1 MVTFFG
7 EFSFLGIFCYIL
19 TREISIGTFMELKD
33 LSIWLD
39 NLLGPGAFKDYC
51 VDGLCVEASDKVT
64 KVVTGVSFRDRL
76 IDRAIEEHADAII
89 VHHPNGFWNG
99 DSKIPV
105 GHFGKRIRELMKNG
119 ISLYG
124 FHLPLDGH
132 PEIGNNALIA
142 KAMGLK
148 VVDGFMQDGERCVGQ
163 IGEWTAPVSKER
175 FVEIASKAFPAG
187 VQNQFM
193 FGTDKIR
200 RVAFCSGSGASGLE
214 EAMALGC
221 DAFVT
226 GEIKES
232 VPIAVEE
239 AGFNLIACGHHR
251 TEVLGVRALAE
262 KITADLGVPAVF
274 VDIDNPI

>member
-1 MVTFFG
+1 
-7 EFSFLGIFCYIL
+7 
-19 TREISIGTFMELKD
+19 MELKD
-33 LSIWLD
+33 FSNWLD
-39 NLLGPGAFKDYC
+39 NLLMPGAFKDYC

-76 IDRAIEEHADAII
+76 IDRAIEEHADAIV

-142 KAMGLK
+142 GAMGLK
-148 VVDGFMQDGERCVGQ
+148 VVEGFMQEGEKCVGQ
-163 IGEWTAPVSKER
+163 IGEWDAPVSKER
-175 FVEIASKAFPAG
+175 FVEIAGYAFPAG

-200 RVAFCSGSGASGLE
+200 RVAICSGSGASGLE
-214 EAMALGC
+214 EAIALGC

-251 TEVLGVRALAE
+251 TEVFGVRALAE
-262 KITADLGVPAVF
+262 KITADLGIPAVF

>member
-1 MVTFFG
+1 
-7 EFSFLGIFCYIL
+7 
-19 TREISIGTFMELKD
+19 MELKD
-33 LSIWLD
+33 FSAWLNELLSPQD
-39 NLLGPGAFKDYC
+39 FKDYC

-76 IDRAIEEHADAII
+76 IERAIEEHADAII
-89 VHHPNGFWNG
+89 VHHPNGFWIS

-105 GHFGKRIRELMKNG
+105 GHFGQRIRDLMKNG

-132 PEIGNNALIA
+132 AEIGNNALIA
-142 KAMGLK
+142 KAMGLR
-148 VVDGFMQDGERCVGQ
+148 VVEGFMQEGERCVGQ
-163 IGEWTAPVSKER
+163 IGAWEAPVSKDR
-175 FVEIASKAFPAG
+175 FVEIADKAFPAG

-193 FGTDKIR
+193 FGTDKIS
-200 RVAFCSGSGASGLE
+200 RVAICSGSGASGLD

-226 GEIKES
+226 GEIKEN
-232 VPIAVEE
+232 VPITVEE
-239 AGFNLIACGHHR
+239 SGFNLIACGHHR
-251 TEVLGVRALAE
+251 TEVFGVRALAQ
-262 KITADLGVPAVF
+262 KITADLGIPAVF

>member
-1 MVTFFG
+1 
-7 EFSFLGIFCYIL
+7 
-19 TREISIGTFMELKD
+19 MELKD
-33 LSIWLD
+33 FSCWLD
-39 NLLGPGAFKDYC
+39 RLLTPAAFKDYC

-76 IDRAIEEHADAII
+76 IERAIEEGADAII

-105 GHFGKRIRELMKNG
+105 GHFGRRIRQLMQHG

-142 KAMGLK
+142 KALGLN
-148 VVDGFMQDGERCVGQ
+148 VVEGFMQEGEKCVGQ
-163 IGEWTAPVSKER
+163 VGEWGTPVSKER
-175 FVEIASKAFPAG
+175 FLEIAAQAFPAG
-187 VQNQFM
+187 VQNSFM
-193 FGTDKIR
+193 FGSDKIR
-200 RVAFCSGSGASGLE
+200 RVAICSGSGASGLE
-214 EAMALGC
+214 EAVALGC
-221 DAFVT
+221 DTFVT
-226 GEIKES
+226 GEIKEN

-251 TEVLGVRALAE
+251 TEVFGVRALAK
-262 KITADLGVPAVF
+262 KITADLGISAVF